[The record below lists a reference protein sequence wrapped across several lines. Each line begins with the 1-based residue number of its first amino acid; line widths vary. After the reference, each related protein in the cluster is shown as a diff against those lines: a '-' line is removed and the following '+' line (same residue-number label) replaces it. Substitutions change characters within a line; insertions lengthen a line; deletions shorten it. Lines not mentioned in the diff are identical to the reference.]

1 MPEETPY
8 PHLFSP
14 GTIGRLTLKNRI
26 VQSAMGTGLIQ
37 MGRVTDREVAFQEER
52 ARGGVGLIVNGG
64 TSVHETSG
72 FPVRILTELW
82 PEDAIDGLRRRAEA
96 VQRHGT
102 RIFAQLIHLGRETP
116 GGLTDF
122 APLAPSPV
130 PSPRS
135 ADTPHELTAAEIR
148 MIVESYGRSAAN
160 VQAAGYDGVEIH
172 GAHGY
177 LVAQF
182 LSPASN
188 RRFDAYRGDTLEGR
202 MRMLVEVVEE
212 IRTRCGDDFPLGV
225 RLSADEQSPDG
236 LTLDDTLE
244 IVDALQEAAPVD
256 YLSITAGMRGAYVKD
271 SSWDEG
277 FALPL
282 AEAVKQ
288 GVDVPVIA
296 AGRVRLPE
304 LAERAVA
311 SGQVD
316 FVAVGRAMLVDPEW
330 PEKARTGRAA
340 HIRPCIGLVQDCR
353 RAEGLVACAVSAR
366 TGRETELP
374 PPAPAETPRRVVV
387 AGGGPAGLEAARVA
401 AESGHDVLVLE
412 RADVPGGQLRVAAA
426 GPTREEQMDFV
437 FYLERE
443 LDRLRVE
450 VRYGTEATAESVLA
464 ESPDLVVVATGAAPL
479 PPLFPIAG
487 DAAVVTVWDLLGGA
501 VKSVPARAAVLDD
514 AIGFWHGVSAA
525 EFLAERGAAVDLLTP
540 GRAVGMAI
548 PHESIAYVHR
558 RLRANGVLFR
568 VLVSVGGADG
578 TTVSLVD
585 AVTGEPAGHL
595 EADLLAVRTRMRPTT
610 GSWASSRGRCR
621 RWSRSATA
629 RRRGASATRCST

>member
-1 MPEETPY
+1 M
-8 PHLFSP
+8 
-14 GTIGRLTLKNRI
+14 
-26 VQSAMGTGLIQ
+26 
-37 MGRVTDREVAFQEER
+37 
-52 ARGGVGLIVNGG
+52 
-64 TSVHETSG
+64 
-72 FPVRILTELW
+72 
-82 PEDAIDGLRRRAEA
+82 
-96 VQRHGT
+96 
-102 RIFAQLIHLGRETP
+102 
-116 GGLTDF
+116 
-122 APLAPSPV
+122 

-316 FVAVGRAMLVDPEW
+316 FVAVGRAMLVDPSR
-330 PEKARTGRAA
+330 PRRRGRA
-340 HIRPCIGLVQDCR
+340 GR
-353 RAEGLVACAVSAR
+353 RTS
-366 TGRETELP
+366 
-374 PPAPAETPRRVVV
+374 
-387 AGGGPAGLEAARVA
+387 
-401 AESGHDVLVLE
+401 
-412 RADVPGGQLRVAAA
+412 
-426 GPTREEQMDFV
+426 
-437 FYLERE
+437 
-443 LDRLRVE
+443 
-450 VRYGTEATAESVLA
+450 
-464 ESPDLVVVATGAAPL
+464 
-479 PPLFPIAG
+479 
-487 DAAVVTVWDLLGGA
+487 
-501 VKSVPARAAVLDD
+501 
-514 AIGFWHGVSAA
+514 
-525 EFLAERGAAVDLLTP
+525 
-540 GRAVGMAI
+540 GRA
-548 PHESIAYVHR
+548 S
-558 RLRANGVLFR
+558 
-568 VLVSVGGADG
+568 
-578 TTVSLVD
+578 
-585 AVTGEPAGHL
+585 
-595 EADLLAVRTRMRPTT
+595 
-610 GSWASSRGRCR
+610 ASSRTADAPRGS
-621 RWSRSATA
+621 SRA
-629 RRRGASATRCST
+629 R